1 MQQCV
6 HRLRQNPH
14 LGFNAKV
21 ERLQQG
27 QTTRQSPSFKGI
39 LLLKRKPH
47 GGVIAIGNALGNS
60 IVSNRINAEQI
71 KQNAMLASDALSQQ
85 RNVTLNQQLD
95 VELQQRAGVIAN
107 DVGTRSAADGA
118 AGFDANV
125 LAQLNASDLMQNQYL
140 DRRAGAIDGYLNISR
155 KTQRDIQSIDTRTA
169 SSRQQR
175 ATQAAQIQQRYEKRT
190 MDFRMDN
197 PVYRTPEPAYN
208 WDNLLENAKETRM
221 RSLGTSLYID
231 RRVTPQE
238 QYFQETGQLD
248 ELYYSRAQKH
258 DPVANVGLGV
268 WGSLE
273 QNIDVHGVA
282 GGLYW
287 KGVGALTTFNSKMAL
302 ATGRLTDTLVSAVV
316 KGGPN
321 QNAGVSLLNQVFN
334 NDEIDRLNVQMANDV
349 AKSHLQAVSRDFQYD
364 TQGVK
369 GLLSES
375 QITRYH
381 HDVFKSYDASIRY
394 YGGTLGIGDSQGPV
408 SDVIRR
414 GLGVFYLYPAGD
426 R

>member
-1 MQQCV
+1 V
-6 HRLRQNPH
+6 KGLPSE
-14 LGFNAKV
+14 GTFSAK
-21 ERLQQG
+21 EQAELD
-27 QTTRQSPSFKGI
+27 
-39 LLLKRKPH
+39 RK
-47 GGVIAIGNALGNS
+47 VAQVGNK
-60 IVSNRINAEQI
+60 E
-71 KQNAMLASDALSQQ
+71 LASLDAKARL
-85 RNVTLNQQLD
+85 
-95 VELQQRAGVIAN
+95 ELEKRTNSMAN
-107 DVGTRSAADGA
+107 DIGTRTAAEGA
-118 AGFDANV
+118 AAFDANV
-125 LAQLNASDLMQNQYL
+125 LAQLNAADMMMDSSLNKRL
-140 DRRAGAIDGYLNISR
+140 GAVDGYLDMSR
-155 KTQRDIQSIDTRTA
+155 KTQRDIQVIDSKVETN
-169 SSRQQR
+169 RQQR
-175 ATQAAQIQQRYEKRT
+175 ALQASETQQRYDQKL

-208 WDNLLENAKETRM
+208 WDTLIENAKETRM

-287 KGVGALTTFNSKMAL
+287 KVVGALTTFNSKMAL
-302 ATGRLTDTLVSAVV
+302 ATGGRLTETIVSAMAN
-316 KGGPN
+316 GSSA
-321 QNAGVSLLNQVFN
+321 QNIGISLIKQVFN
-334 NDEIDRLNVQMANDV
+334 NDEIDRLNVRMANDV

-369 GLLSES
+369 GLLSEA

>member
-1 MQQCV
+1 MHGAV
-6 HRLRQNPH
+6 APHPAPYKGKLPLRSRRH
-14 LGFNAKV
+14 V
-21 ERLQQG
+21 
-27 QTTRQSPSFKGI
+27 
-39 LLLKRKPH
+39 
-47 GGVIAIGNALGNS
+47 GVIAIGNAIGNS
-60 IVSNRINAEQI
+60 IVKGLSSERTLSAKEQAELDQ
-71 KQNAMLASDALSQQ
+71 KVAGVGRKELAKLDAKTRLQ
-85 RNVTLNQQLD
+85 
-95 VELQQRAGVIAN
+95 LQQSTDAIAT
-107 DVGTRSAADGA
+107 DVGTRLASDGA
-118 AGFDANV
+118 AGFDALTDV
-125 LAQLNASDLMQNQYL
+125 LQQRNDAMMDQY
-140 DRRAGAIDGYLNISR
+140 RNKRAEAAAKNGGMWQQTKADIAAIDATVAAN
-155 KTQRDIQSIDTRTA
+155 K
-169 SSRQQR
+169 QQR
-175 ATQAAQIQQRYEKRT
+175 AVQAEATRQRYANKLA
-190 MDFRMDN
+190 DFRRDN

-208 WDNLLENAKETRM
+208 WDTLIENAKETRM

-231 RRVTPQE
+231 RRVTAQE

-248 ELYYSRAQKH
+248 KLYYSRAQKH

-268 WGSLE
+268 WGSLD

-321 QNAGVSLLNQVFN
+321 QNVGISLLNQVFN
-334 NDEIDRLNVQMANDV
+334 NDEIDQLNVKMANDV
-349 AKSHLQAVSRDFQYD
+349 AKSHLQMITDDFKYD
-364 TQGVK
+364 SQGIK
-369 GLLSES
+369 GLLSER
-375 QITRYH
+375 QITQYH
-381 HDVFKSYDASIRY
+381 HSVFKSYDASIRY

>member
-1 MQQCV
+1 VKGLSSEGTFSAKEQAELDRKV
-6 HRLRQNPH
+6 
-14 LGFNAKV
+14 AKV
-21 ERLQQG
+21 
-27 QTTRQSPSFKGI
+27 
-39 LLLKRKPH
+39 
-47 GGVIAIGNALGNS
+47 GNK
-60 IVSNRINAEQI
+60 E
-71 KQNAMLASDALSQQ
+71 LASPDAKARL
-85 RNVTLNQQLD
+85 
-95 VELQQRAGVIAN
+95 ELEKRTNSMAN
-107 DVGTRSAADGA
+107 DIGVRTAAEGA
-118 AGFDANV
+118 AAFDANV
-125 LAQLNASDLMQNQYL
+125 LMQVNAADMMMDSSLNKRLCAV
-140 DRRAGAIDGYLNISR
+140 DGYLEMSR
-155 KTQRDIQSIDTRTA
+155 KTQRDIQAIDSKVETN
-169 SSRQQR
+169 RQQR
-175 ATQAAQIQQRYEKRT
+175 ALQASKIQQRYDQKL

-208 WDNLLENAKETRM
+208 WDTLIENARETRM

-349 AKSHLQAVSRDFQYD
+349 AKSHLQMITDDFKYD
-364 TQGVK
+364 SQGIK
-369 GLLSES
+369 GLLSER
-375 QITRYH
+375 QITQYH
-381 HDVFKSYDASIRY
+381 HSVFKSYDASIRY